1 MAAGKG
7 RSAGGGQ
14 VGEERQREMQGP
26 GGPDERQENQEEKS
40 GKPWAQGWMGRKTAQ
55 AGGGRGISEIWPK
68 EGVKWKRDRER
79 YSPLSLFEF
88 VVLIDN
94 TAHFFCMGGGGG
106 MIQHKCDV
114 NLWK

>member
-14 VGEERQREMQGP
+14 VGEENRGRCRARGVLM
-26 GGPDERQENQEEKS
+26 R
-40 GKPWAQGWMGRKTAQ
+40 GRKIKKRKV
-55 AGGGRGISEIWPK
+55 GNLGHRGGWGERRPRLVGGRGISEIWPK

-94 TAHFFCMGGGGG
+94 TVHFFCMGGGGD
-106 MIQHKCDV
+106 MIQHKCNV